1 MSSACG
7 YQCEAL
13 PGAEVASWPSCAPSY
28 ADLRFDNGTKIAYDI
43 EVYNIPKPK
52 VIAVKD
58 VKHSMAS
65 GRIEDPWH
73 TPLWLGLFKS
83 PNHKSG
89 SGPTKA
95 GERWTYAGK
104 DSVEKK

>member
-13 PGAEVASWPSCAPSY
+13 PGVEVASWPSCAPSY
-28 ADLRFDNGTKIAYDI
+28 ADLRKQEQCFDNGTKIAYDV
-43 EVYNIPKPK
+43 EVYGIPKPK

-65 GRIEDPWH
+65 ARQGAGR
-73 TPLWLGLFKS
+73 
-83 PNHKSG
+83 G
-89 SGPTKA
+89 SRPCFA
-95 GERWTYAGK
+95 QSWT
-104 DSVEKK
+104 